1 MSGKVLVLDNVLT
14 KDNLAVLVANFWQSW
29 NMLRNDKIRAWE
41 ETSKYIFATDT
52 TTTSNS
58 SLPWKNKTT
67 LPKLCQIRDNL
78 SANYIRSL
86 FPKRKWVY
94 WEAYDQQSA
103 SIDKK
108 KAIESYMC
116 DVVERSEFKQTITK
130 LILDWIDKGNCFAT
144 VEWRDERNHTA
155 TKDQIGYVGPV
166 IRRIAP
172 MDIVFNPIAPSFK
185 DSPKIIRSLVS
196 LGEVKEILDRQ
207 TTDEN
212 REYNQKLFDYMLE
225 IRRQASTFAG
235 EVQIKD
241 ALFAVDGFTSF
252 QAYLES
258 SYAEILT
265 FYGDLYDVDGNIF
278 YRNYMFQIVDRHR
291 LMDARENPSMMGK
304 PNIYHCG
311 WRVRP
316 DNLWAMGPLD
326 NLVGMQYRIDH
337 LENLKADLFD
347 LTAFPPLMIKG
358 FVEDFEWAPMSRIH
372 VGDDGDVELK
382 SPDVNALNANME
394 IQVLEQKMEEMAGAP
409 KEAMGFRTPGEKTKY
424 EVQRLENASSR
435 IFQAKLEQFEE
446 QEIEPLLNAMLEL
459 SRRLLPT
466 MEIPFYDDEFKVIT
480 FQQLSA
486 EDVTG
491 NGQLRPVAAR
501 HFAEQAEKVQNAT
514 AFFSSPV
521 GQDQAVLVN
530 LSGQKIAEMF
540 IDLLELDGYGLFQP
554 NIRITEQADSQR
566 LANSQQEQ
574 VANEA
579 GTPAGILP
587 GDHSLGPPKPGA
599 GPIPPQVGPGPVG
612 R

>member
-1 MSGKVLVLDNVLT
+1 MSGRILVLDGILT
-14 KDNLAVLVANFWQSW
+14 KDNLACQIANFWQSW
-29 NMLRNDKIRAWE
+29 QMLRLDKINAWQ

-67 LPKLCQIRDNL
+67 IPKLCQIRDNL
-78 SANYIRSL
+78 AANYVRSL

-103 SIDKK
+103 SINKK
-108 KAIESYMC
+108 KAIESYMS

-130 LILDWIDKGNCFAT
+130 LLLDWIDKGNCFAS
-144 VEWRDERNHTA
+144 VEWRDERNHTKL
-155 TKDQIGYVGPV
+155 KDQIGYVGPV
-166 IRRIAP
+166 VKRISP
-172 MDIVFNPIAPSFK
+172 LDIVFNPVAPNFK
-185 DSPKIIRSLVS
+185 DSPKIVRSLVS

-212 REYNQKLFDYMLE
+212 REANQKLFDYMLE

-235 EVQIKD
+235 EVQVKD
-241 ALFAVDGFTSF
+241 TLFAVDGFTSF

-265 FYGDLYDVDGNIF
+265 FYGDLYDTDGNVF
-278 YRNYMFQIVDRHR
+278 YRNHIFQIVDRHK
-291 LMDARENPSMMGK
+291 LLHAEENPSIMGK
-304 PNIYHCG
+304 PNIFHCG
-311 WRVRP
+311 WRIRP

-394 IQVLEQKMEEMAGAP
+394 ISVLEQKMEEMAGAP

-446 QEIEPLLNAMLEL
+446 QEIEPLLNACLEL
-459 SRRLLPT
+459 SRRLLPAV
-466 MEIPFYDDEFKVIT
+466 EIPFFDDEFKSIT
-480 FQQLSA
+480 FQQLTA

-491 NGQLRPVAAR
+491 NGLLRPVAAR

-514 AFFSSPV
+514 AFFNSSV
-521 GQDQAVLVN
+521 GQDPAVLTN

-540 IDLLELDGYGLFQP
+540 IDLLELDGYGIYAP
-554 NIRITEQADSQR
+554 NIRISEQADSQR
-566 LANSQQEQ
+566 LTNAHSEQ
-574 VANEA
+574 IAAEA
-579 GTPAGILP
+579 GTPSGMLP
-587 GDHSLGPPKPGA
+587 GDHSLGP
-599 GPIPPQVGPGPVG
+599 QGPGPVPIG